1 MRAQR
6 NRLAK
11 RLQRPRLNDIHF
23 HTLRHLRATLEY
35 FKTGGDI
42 LRVKYLLGHRKLD
55 TTSRYAHYQAFK
67 KGEYMVKR
75 PQTKAEED
83 QLILEEWE
91 FVRLDTEL
99 NLGVYRKRK

>member
-1 MRAQR
+1 
-6 NRLAK
+6 
-11 RLQRPRLNDIHF
+11 
-23 HTLRHLRATLEY
+23 
-35 FKTGGDI
+35 
-42 LRVKYLLGHRKLD
+42 
-55 TTSRYAHYQAFK
+55 
-67 KGEYMVKR
+67 MVKR